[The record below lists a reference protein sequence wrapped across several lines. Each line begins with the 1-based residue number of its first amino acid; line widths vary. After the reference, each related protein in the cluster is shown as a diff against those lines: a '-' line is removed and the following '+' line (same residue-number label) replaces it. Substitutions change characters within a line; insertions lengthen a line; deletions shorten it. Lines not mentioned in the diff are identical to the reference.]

1 MAKNDN
7 LVDFQQAAEKH
18 RHRREHEQ
26 KEANVEAIRQR
37 FAHAL
42 PSKATPVKDYLK
54 KKRAKKKRYE

>member
-1 MAKNDN
+1 MADNDN
-7 LVDFQQAAEKH
+7 LVDFQHASAKH

-37 FAHAL
+37 FEQAL
-42 PSKATPVKDYLK
+42 PSKTTAVKDYLK